1 MKQMKHQFKYNPL
14 ATAVLTLLC
23 GGSMTS
29 HAQSTNNVSET
40 ENVSEV
46 TTTPVVQTQVNNA
59 QVQTAIKESFAGQNF
74 FEQYYV
80 NKKAPE
86 AQIRESNT
94 PSNRYCEGVWV
105 TPFNDGSKASTPQD
119 GSSVITAD
127 NGYYNPNGDSILSG
141 DVVIDQSGRMI
152 RADEVTLD
160 KTQTFA
166 KAKGNVQMAQ
176 GGIIAQSDQIDYNL
190 KDETGQLN
198 NSFYIAEVTH
208 AHGHAQKIERTSP
221 TNIVMENASYTTCPP
236 DEKPTWKIQA
246 DKIELNQDTGR
257 GVTRGTKLYVKDVPV
272 LAVPYFNFPID
283 DRRTTGILSPSFG
296 FTNDGGFELA
306 VPVYL
311 NLAPNY
317 DATISPRLITDRG
330 LMAQGEFRYLTE
342 NFGQGSI
349 WGSYLPSDREYN
361 DENRSDLH
369 FLHNWNINKQWSTN
383 LEYNY
388 VSDKDF
394 FSDLDNNPN
403 SRTEL
408 NQRRAWELN
417 YANGIPGL
425 TAQLKVED
433 FQTLDETISDI
444 DKPYARLPQF
454 LLNYIG
460 GDPQGLEYEF
470 NNDTAYFQKDIND
483 DVAVSQPSGTRLYN
497 QFATRYN
504 FRNPWSFVIPEVS
517 VRSLNTFYDQETE
530 QRLGTDNK
538 TKNTVVPQFTLDTG
552 LTFEKDGKYLQTIS
566 PRAFYAYAPYKNQ
579 NGNPNFDTTTASI
592 NYDQLFNPYRFYG
605 HDRLE
610 DNNFLSL
617 GVSYSLFDTVG
628 LERLRASIGQSYY
641 FDDRKVT
648 LLNNGD
654 HFDTEKNTGPVLSVS
669 SQLSQ
674 NFTLSTNAAWMPNGD
689 SAQHDFQLYYTG
701 DRGNLYNVGY
711 FYRNNLPD
719 RQREYDQAV
728 VSFIQPIK
736 DNWRI
741 MGHAQYDLDNHVA
754 REYLLGL
761 NYESC
766 CWGISVYGRSYF
778 NDLDDI
784 SSPDTKPK
792 RAVMAEITLKGLGS
806 LNNKLNSLL
815 ENRILGFD
823 KANQTWTH

>member
-1 MKQMKHQFKYNPL
+1 MRQMKHQFKFNPL
-14 ATAVLTLLC
+14 ATAILTLLC
-23 GGSMTS
+23 GSS
-29 HAQSTNNVSET
+29 VSSYAESTNT
-40 ENVSEV
+40 ASEV
-46 TTTPVVQTQVNNA
+46 NNTQLNA
-59 QVQTAIKESFAGQNF
+59 AIKESYAGQNF

-80 NKKAPE
+80 DKNTPE
-86 AQIRESNT
+86 AQLRDVKSPN
-94 PSNRYCEGVWV
+94 NRYCEGVWI
-105 TPFNDGSKASTPQD
+105 TPFSNQSKTINPQEA
-119 GSSVITAD
+119 SSVITAD
-127 NGYYNPNGDSILSG
+127 KGYFNPNGDSILSG

-152 RADEVTLD
+152 RADEVTID

-166 KAKGNVQMAQ
+166 RAKGNVQMAQ

-198 NSFYIAEVTH
+198 NSFYVAEVTH
-208 AHGHAQKIERTSP
+208 AHGHANKINRTSP
-221 TNIVMENASYTTCPP
+221 TKIILENASYTTCPP

-246 DKIELNQDTGR
+246 NQIELDQDTGR
-257 GVTRGTKLYVKDVPV
+257 GITRGTKIYVKDVPV

-283 DRRTTGILSPSFG
+283 DRRTTGILNPGFG

-317 DATISPRLITDRG
+317 DATITPRLITDRG
-330 LMAQGEFRYLTE
+330 IFAQGEFRYLTE
-342 NFGQGSI
+342 NYGKGSV
-349 WGSYLPSDREYN
+349 WGSYLPSDREYQ
-361 DENRSDLH
+361 DKDRKDFH
-369 FLHNWNINKQWSTN
+369 FLHNWQINNQWTTN

-417 YANGIPGL
+417 YAHGIPGL
-425 TAQLKVED
+425 KAQLKVED
-433 FQTLDETISDI
+433 FQTLDDTIQDI

-454 LLNYIG
+454 LLNYVTG
-460 GDPQGLEYEF
+460 NPQGLEYEF

-483 DVAVSQPSGTRLYN
+483 TTDVSQPSGTRLYN

-504 FRNPWSFVIPEVS
+504 FRNPWAFAIPEVS

-538 TKNTVVPQFTLDTG
+538 TKSIVVPQFTLDTG
-552 LTFEKDGKYLQTIS
+552 LTFEKEGKFLQTIT
-566 PRAFYAYAPYKNQ
+566 PRAFYAYAPYEKQ
-579 NGNPNFDTTTASI
+579 NGNPNFDSTSASI
-592 NYDQLFNPYRFYG
+592 NYDQLFSPYRFYG

-617 GVSYSLFDTVG
+617 GLSYSLFDTVG
-628 LERLRASIGQSYY
+628 LERLRASLGQSYY
-641 FDDRKVT
+641 FDDRRVT
-648 LLNNGD
+648 LLNNTD
-654 HFDTEKNTGPVLSVS
+654 NIDKEKRTGPVISLS

-674 NFTLSTNAAWMPNGD
+674 NFTLSTNSAWMSNGD
-689 SAQHDFQLYYTG
+689 SAQHDFQVYYTG
-701 DRGNLYNVGY
+701 EQGNLYNVGY

-719 RQREYDQAV
+719 RQDKYDQAV
-728 VSFIQPIK
+728 ASFMQPIK

-741 MGHAQYDLDNHVA
+741 MGHIQYDLDNHVA
-754 REYLLGL
+754 REYLLGV

-778 NDLDDI
+778 NDLDDVTD
-784 SSPDTKPK
+784 SSVSPK
-792 RAVMAEITLKGLGS
+792 RAVMAELTLKGLGG
-806 LNNKLNSLL
+806 LNNKLSSLL

-823 KANQTWTH
+823 KANQSWTH

>member
-1 MKQMKHQFKYNPL
+1 MKHQFKFNPL
-14 ATAVLTLLC
+14 ATAILTLLC
-23 GGSMTS
+23 G
-29 HAQSTNNVSET
+29 STVSSYAKST
-40 ENVSEV
+40 ESVSEV
-46 TTTPVVQTQVNNA
+46 AASNVNNA
-59 QVQTAIKESFAGQNF
+59 QLKSTIRESFPGQNF

-80 NKKAPE
+80 DKNSPE
-86 AQIRESNT
+86 AQVRDSKNL
-94 PSNRYCEGVWV
+94 SNRYCEGIWV
-105 TPFNDGSKASTPQD
+105 TPFDTNANAIKPQD

-127 NGYYNPNGDSILSG
+127 HGYYNPNGDSILSG
-141 DVVIDQSGRMI
+141 DVMIDQAGRMI
-152 RADEVTLD
+152 RADEVTID

-166 KAKGNVQMAQ
+166 KATGNVQMAQ

-198 NSFYIAEVTH
+198 NSFYIAEITH
-208 AHGHAQKIERTSP
+208 AHGHAQKIERSSK
-221 TNIVMENASYTTCPP
+221 NVIVLEDASYTTCPP

-246 DKIELNQDTGR
+246 NKIELNQDTGR
-257 GVTRGTKLYVKDVPV
+257 GVTHNTKLYVKDIPV

-283 DRRTTGILSPSFG
+283 DRRTTGILNPSFG
-296 FTNDGGFELA
+296 FTNDGGFQLS

-317 DATISPRLITDRG
+317 DATITPHIISERG
-330 LMAQGEFRYLTE
+330 LLTQGSFRYLTDGY
-342 NFGQGSI
+342 GQGRI
-349 WGSYLPSDREYN
+349 WGSYLPSDSKYD
-361 DENRSDLH
+361 DEDRKDFH
-369 FLHNWNINKQWSTN
+369 YLHNWQINDQWSTN

-417 YANGIPGL
+417 YNHGIPGL
-425 TAQLKVED
+425 KAKLKVED
-433 FQTLDETISDI
+433 FQTLDKTIPDV

-470 NNDTAYFQKDIND
+470 NNDTAYFQKNIND
-483 DVAVSQPSGTRLYN
+483 ANAVNQPSGTRLYN
-497 QFATRYN
+497 QFSTRYN
-504 FRNPWSFVIPEVS
+504 FRNQWSFIIPEVS

-530 QRLGTDNK
+530 AKLGTDNK
-538 TKNTVVPQFTLDTG
+538 TKNIVVPQFTVDAG
-552 LTFEKDGKYLQTIS
+552 LTFEKDGKYLQTLT

-579 NGNPNFDTTTASI
+579 NGNPNFDTAPASV
-592 NYDQLFNPYRFYG
+592 NYDLLFSPYRFYG

-617 GVSYSLFDTVG
+617 GLSYSLFDTVG
-628 LERLRASIGQSYY
+628 LERLRASVGQSYY

-648 LLNNGD
+648 LLNNTD
-654 HFDTEKNTGPVLSVS
+654 ELDTERHTGPILSIS

-674 NFTLSTNAAWMPNGD
+674 NFTLSSNSAWMSNGN
-689 SAQHDFQLYYTG
+689 SSQHDFQLYYTG
-701 DRGNLYNVGY
+701 AKGNLYNVGY
-711 FYRNNLPD
+711 FYRNNIPD
-719 RQREYDQAV
+719 RQDKYDQAV
-728 VSFIQPIK
+728 ASFIQPVK

-741 MGHAQYDLDNHVA
+741 MGHVQYDLDNHVT
-754 REYLLGL
+754 REYLLGV

-766 CWGISVYGRSYF
+766 CWGLSVYGRSYF
-778 NDLDDI
+778 NDLDDV
-784 SSPDTKPK
+784 SLPDTKPK
-792 RAVMAEITLKGLGS
+792 RAVMAEFTLKGLGG
-806 LNNKLNSLL
+806 LNNKLSSLL

-823 KANQTWTH
+823 KANQSWTH